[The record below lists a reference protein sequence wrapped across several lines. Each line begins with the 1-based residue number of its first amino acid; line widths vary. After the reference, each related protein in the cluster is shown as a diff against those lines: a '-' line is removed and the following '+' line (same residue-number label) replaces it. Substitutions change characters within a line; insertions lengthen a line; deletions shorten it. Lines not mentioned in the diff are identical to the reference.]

1 MLGSVLSTDLPLFT
15 EHREGSTKKERSLTK
30 KEAYTNKIWSNKYVS
45 FMPSLLITSA
55 LL

>member
-15 EHREGSTKKERSLTK
+15 EHREGSTKKE
-30 KEAYTNKIWSNKYVS
+30 AYTNKIWSNKYVS
-45 FMPSLLITSA
+45 FMPSLLVTSA